1 MKKMLSLAV
10 CLSLLSTQAGA
21 ESPLVVVTSD
31 FQTGSIA
38 LLDPGAVAARTDLL
52 TIHSDAVVR
61 YYQGRVFVINRLG
74 QDNILVLDP
83 AAPSTPLLQFSVG
96 NGSNPQDIEFA
107 SAQKAYVSRNN
118 STSVLIV
125 DPRDGSSLGE
135 IDLSAFA
142 DADGL
147 PELAEMALVGT
158 RLYVACQRL
167 DRDAGWVAS
176 ESFIAAVDI
185 ATDQVVDWDSTQ
197 EGVQGLKLQSVNPG
211 NLIALASRLYVAQTG
226 QYGVADGGVEVVDL
240 EAGRSLGL
248 AVSEAQLQGDITALA
263 LISPTKGY
271 AVVSAADFSNSVRAV
286 DLGTGQV
293 GAPLAGHS
301 GGYTPDIEVDG
312 ARLLVADQGTFSD
325 PGRAGMLIYEA
336 STGSLLAGPIGVGL
350 PPVSI
355 AVLADNQI
363 IAVEEQISARPQQTN
378 LGEAY
383 PNPFNASTLIPL
395 TLGEQAGPVSL
406 VVYDALGRQVRSLV
420 AGILPA
426 GVHALV
432 WDGRDD
438 RGQGVGSGPYLVELR
453 LGQWR
458 QIGKLLLLK

>member
-1 MKKMLSLAV
+1 MKKLFRWTA
-10 CLSLLSTQAGA
+10 CLSLLATQAGA
-21 ESPLVVVTSD
+21 DSPLVVATSD
-31 FQTGSIA
+31 FQTGSVA
-38 LLDPGAVAARTDLL
+38 LLDPGAAAARTNLIN
-52 TIHSDAVVR
+52 IHSDAVVH
-61 YYQGRVFVINRLG
+61 YYQGRIYVINRLG

-83 AAPSTPLLQFSVG
+83 TAPSTALLQFSVG

-107 SAQKAYVSRNN
+107 SPQKAYVSRNN

-125 DPRDGSSLGE
+125 DPRDGSFLGE

-147 PELAEMALVGT
+147 PELAEMALVGS

-176 ESFIAAVDI
+176 ESFIVAVDT
-185 ATDQVVDWDSTQ
+185 ATDQVVDWDPAQ

-211 NLIALASRLYVAQTG
+211 NLIALGSRLYVAQTG
-226 QYGVADGGVEVVDL
+226 QYGVGDGGVEVVDL
-240 EAGRSLGL
+240 DAGRSLGL
-248 AVSEAQLQGDITALA
+248 AVSEADLQGDITALA
-263 LISPTKGY
+263 LVSPTKGY
-271 AVVSAADFSNSVRAV
+271 AVVSAADFSNSVRAI
-286 DLGTGQV
+286 DLSSGQV

-312 ARLLVADQGTFSD
+312 ARLIVADQGSFSE
-325 PGRAGMLIYEA
+325 PGRAGLLIYDA
-336 STGSLLAGPIGVGL
+336 TTGLLLAGPIGVGL

-355 AVLADNQI
+355 ALLADSQLT
-363 IAVEEQISARPQQTN
+363 AVEEGTLVRPQQTV

-383 PNPFNASTLIPL
+383 PNPFNAGTLIPL
-395 TLGEQAGPVSL
+395 VIGGEAVPASL
-406 VVYDALGRQVRSLV
+406 VVYDALGRQVRRLV
-420 AGILPA
+420 AGTLPA
-426 GVHALV
+426 GAHALV

-458 QIGKLLLLK
+458 QTRKLLLLK